1 MTKEGHKRKEE
12 IKETLPKEIT
22 QKQQN
27 DNSKSLHINNLPKCK
42 QMELINQ
49 EAQTGWVFKK
59 ENYMLLTGDIFQ
71 L

>member
-1 MTKEGHKRKEE
+1 M
-12 IKETLPKEIT
+12 
-22 QKQQN
+22 QKKKKN
-27 DNSKSLHINNLPKCK
+27 GGGKSLHINNLPKCK

>member
-1 MTKEGHKRKEE
+1 MENHQLTKGKK
-12 IKETLPKEIT
+12 KTSQNN
-22 QKQQN
+22 QKAKKKKN
-27 DNSKSLHINNLPKCK
+27 GGGKSLHINNLPKCK